1 MGPNFLQNKQGAALA
16 ISLMIVVVI
25 VVVST
30 IYVFRAVHE
39 KTMSNLE
46 LRTVRAQYTLESG
59 ANQGLQK
66 LDELINTN
74 LLNAVNATDPSVLS
88 SQAASYVSANN
99 SIGFLIAYTK
109 SGTTALLTANSSE
122 AVYTGTLTSFDSG
135 TYRYTIR
142 IAAKGNPV
150 TQSAGVWDFPYYYRI
165 QTTAAQGAV
174 NRKVTLNGDF
184 TVRVQRDNFARY
196 ALFTNAQTMSNGTNV
211 WFTDITNFAGPLFTN
226 GTYNFARNPGGTF
239 LGSVKQTGATARFY
253 NNGTPVLLNSDHNGT
268 LDVPNFTEGFTRS
281 ASSITMP
288 TSSQESSMANE
299 AAGNNSYGSNGIY
312 VPASGSNLSGGI
324 YVRGD
329 ATISL
334 GTEGT
339 NTSVITIN
347 QGATSR
353 VIKVNKTTNQTTV
366 TTQANVTTTYTGVP
380 DGVSN
385 VGQVIYVNGNITSI
399 GGTVQKDSQITIASK
414 NDIVIQNNILYEE
427 YTPSSGTVG
436 QADYVPPSAEGTT
449 NLMGLLSWQGNVRIG
464 TSAPNNVV
472 IHSTLMAKQGMLT
485 VDSYSSGS
493 GRGIATILGGGISN
507 YYGVFGTVVFSTGAQ
522 VSGYGRNFSYDGR
535 LETEM
540 TPPYFPTMN
549 TFIAFTNDIND
560 KKFWQEGGF

>member
-1 MGPNFLQNKQGAALA
+1 MGPNLLHNKQGAALA
-16 ISLMIVVVI
+16 ISLMIVIVI
-25 VVVST
+25 IVIST

-46 LRTVRAQYTLESG
+46 LRTAKAEYTLESG
-59 ANQGLQK
+59 ANQGLKK

-74 LLNAVNATDPSVLS
+74 LLNTVNATDPAVLS
-88 SQAASYVSANN
+88 SQAASYVAANN
-99 SIGFLIAYTK
+99 SVGFLIAYTK

-184 TVRVQRDNFARY
+184 TVRVQKDNFARY
-196 ALFTNAQTMSNGTNV
+196 ALFTNTQTMPDGSNV
-211 WFTDITNFAGPLFTN
+211 WFTTITNFAGPMYTN
-226 GTYNFARNPGGTF
+226 GTYNFATNPGGTF
-239 LGSVKQTGATARFY
+239 LGTVKQNAATARFY

-268 LDVPNFTEGFTRS
+268 LDVPNFQDGFTRS
-281 ASSITMP
+281 ATAISMP
-288 TSSQESSMANE
+288 TSSQETSMANE
-299 AAGNNSYGSNGIY
+299 AAGNNSYSSNGIY
-312 VPASGSNLSGGI
+312 IPASGSTLTGGI

-329 ATISL
+329 ATIALSTQ
-334 GTEGT
+334 GTD
-339 NTSVITIN
+339 TSVITIN
-347 QGATSR
+347 QGSSSR
-353 VIKVNKTTNQTTV
+353 IIKVNKTTNQTTV
-366 TTQANVTTTYTGVP
+366 TNQSNVTTTYTGVP

-385 VGQVIYVNGNITSI
+385 VGQVVYVRGNITSI
-399 GGTVQKDSQITIASK
+399 SGTVQKDTQLTIASRD
-414 NDIVIQNNILYEE
+414 DITIQNNITYED
-427 YTPSSGTVG
+427 YTPASGTPG
-436 QADYVPPSAEGTT
+436 QSNYVPPTAEGAN
-449 NLMGLLSWQGNVRIG
+449 NLLGLLTWQGNVHIG
-464 TSAPNNVV
+464 ASAPNDVV
-472 IHSTLMAKQGMLT
+472 VHSTLMAKQGIVT
-485 VDSYSSGS
+485 VDNYSTGAAR
-493 GRGIATILGGGISN
+493 GRATVLGGVISN
-507 YYGVFGTVVFSTGAQ
+507 NYGAFGTANFSTGAQ
-522 VSGYGRNFSYDGR
+522 LTGYGRNFVYDSR